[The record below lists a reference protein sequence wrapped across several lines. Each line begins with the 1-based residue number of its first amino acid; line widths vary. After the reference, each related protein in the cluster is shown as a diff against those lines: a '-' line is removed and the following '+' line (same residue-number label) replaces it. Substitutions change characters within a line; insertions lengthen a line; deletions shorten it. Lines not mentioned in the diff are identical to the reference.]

1 MCGVLSPSLPPTPSR
16 LWLSSTCLHQCFFQL
31 PSRLWA
37 LLSSLI
43 SAFPTEWGHTLTPSG
58 PWPHIPSVSSR
69 HPAEVRRQ
77 VAWVP
82 GLSWPRQVWQ
92 GQSWLK
98 RLLRGAR
105 KSVCSNSD
113 AMQASHPVLLGE
125 TQTPIFVETLT
136 SPGNHRGPGSPRH
149 TSEICQAGVSKEL
162 MLQENRS
169 WCNLPNLAF
178 AWLSRET
185 GSL

>member
-1 MCGVLSPSLPPTPSR
+1 MLLSAPQQAVGSALFSNFSISHLVRTHPDSI
-16 LWLSSTCLHQCFFQL
+16 
-31 PSRLWA
+31 WA
-37 LLSSLI
+37 LTTHPQRFS
-43 SAFPTEWGHTLTPSG
+43 P
-58 PWPHIPSVSSR
+58 R

-82 GLSWPRQVWQ
+82 GLSWPHQVWQ

-98 RLLRGAR
+98 LLFRGAR

-113 AMQASHPVLLGE
+113 SMQASHPVLLGE

-169 WCNLPNLAF
+169 
-178 AWLSRET
+178 
-185 GSL
+185 